1 MPDKQKIKV
10 AVGVSGGVDSSVAVA
25 LLKEQGYDVIGVFM
39 HFWHES
45 VKGKVRDNICCSL
58 ESSEDARRVCQK
70 LNIPFYTMNMKV
82 QFKKNVVDDFIDEY
96 SKGRTPNPCVRCNR
110 YVKFGEFIKKAK
122 ALGVDY
128 VATGH
133 YAKVKEK
140 KDGLVHLYMGKD
152 KAKDQS
158 YFLHQLTQTQLKS
171 ILFPLG
177 DLNKDKVRRLAK
189 KFGLATASKKE
200 SQEIC
205 FIPDGDV
212 AGFLSRKT
220 KFEPGKIQD
229 FQTKE
234 VLGTHEG
241 LPRYTIG
248 QRKGIGLAGGPWFV
262 VKLDMKKNILWVSKD
277 EKDLLSKKLIV
288 KNVNWLAGEPKFP
301 TKVKCRIRYRSKEA
315 DAIIDK
321 YDGKI
326 EVVFSRPER
335 AVTSGQY
342 GVFWKGKECLGGGV
356 IE

>member
-1 MPDKQKIKV
+1 MPDKKKIKV

-25 LLKEQGYDVIGVFM
+25 LLREQGYDVIGVFM

-70 LNIPFYTMNMKV
+70 LDIPFYTMNMKV

-205 FIPDGDV
+205 FIPDSDV

-220 KFEPGKIQD
+220 KFETGEIKD

-234 VLGTHEG
+234 VLGKHDG

-262 VKLDMKKNILWVSKD
+262 VRLDMKKNILWVSRD
-277 EKDLLSKKLIV
+277 EKDLLSKNLIV
-288 KNVNWLAGEPKFP
+288 KNVNWMAGEPKFP
-301 TKVKCRIRYRSKEA
+301 MKVKCRIRYRSKEVN
-315 DAIIDK
+315 AIINKKDSR
-321 YDGKI
+321 I
-326 EVVFSRPER
+326 EVEFSRPER
-335 AVTSGQY
+335 AVTAGQY
-342 GVFWKGKECLGGGV
+342 AVFWKGKECLGGGV